1 MPSHTCT
8 HTHTHT
14 HTHSEKIKGLPAVQP
29 LFITVD
35 PKRDSPDKIK
45 KYLSGSEQLQFCYTL
60 PHCVCHSVF
69 SCPPSLSL
77 PSRPPFI
84 VLSPSLPLSVHSE
97 FHPRLLGLTGT
108 EEEIER
114 ATKAYRVY
122 STIGPSDSPDDYL
135 VHTRMRAHTHT
146 HTRTHCDTHTHTHT
160 RWTTASSCISSILR
174 EISENILDKIARQA
188 KFLTPL
194 PITYFDI
201 SKTSDII

>member
-1 MPSHTCT
+1 MHT

-14 HTHSEKIKGLPAVQP
+14 HTQKRSKVCLQYSHYSLQLIQKGILQTKSKNIFQVVSNSSFVTPF
-29 LFITVD
+29 LTV
-35 PKRDSPDKIK
+35 SVT
-45 KYLSGSEQLQFCYTL
+45 LSFLVL
-60 PHCVCHSVF
+60 
-69 SCPPSLSL
+69 PPSLSP
-77 PSRPPFI
+77 PSRPSLF
-84 VLSPSLPLSVHSE
+84 SLPLSVHSE

-160 RWTTASSCISSILR
+160 HTH
-174 EISENILDKIARQA
+174 
-188 KFLTPL
+188 
-194 PITYFDI
+194 
-201 SKTSDII
+201 